1 MQQHYIVALGA
12 SAGGLEAIQEFFD
25 HMPRT
30 ENLSFVIIQHLS
42 PDFKS
47 LLVELVGRHTHM
59 KVVEAADEQPVQKNC
74 IYVIP
79 NNKFISIKRNKLVL
93 AVKQHDSAPNNAIDI
108 FFSSL
113 AEEKKDR
120 AIAVVL
126 SGTGSDGTKGIA
138 KIKELGGMT
147 LVQEPNTAR
156 FDGMP
161 NSAINSGNADV
172 ITTPA
177 KMPDAILSLIHEP
190 SASTLNK
197 VELDEELLN
206 QIFELIAKE
215 AGQDFHYYK
224 TPTILRRISRRVVM
238 GNFKDADAYVT
249 HLQKDPEEVKSLA
262 KDFLI
267 GVTRFFRDAE
277 AFVTL
282 QEKVLPG
289 MLAAKE
295 DGGLVK
301 VWIPACSTGE
311 EAYSVAIAVEEA
323 ILRSDKRID
332 VKIFA
337 TDIDAAN
344 LEVASAG
351 VYPATIEKDVDHE
364 LLEKYFLFRNNTY
377 SISPRIRKRI
387 VFAKHDIIKDPP
399 FIKND
404 LVCCRNM
411 LIYMNPVL
419 QERVFSILH
428 FAVNTGGYLFLGP
441 SENPTFERTTVQQI
455 SSKWKMYRK
464 TAESKPRPY
473 LSDGFRVL
481 PSLQNEQL
489 KIKRIKEGETRGQ
502 QDLWDDVKATVTTDL
517 GFLAVYIDR
526 SFEIRETIGNY
537 ELLLSLP
544 KKNLS
549 LNFVRMLPQDLS
561 ITLNKEIRKAWKT
574 GQKVKIEGLA
584 FVRSSETQLLNVI
597 INPHVP
603 SSEELTLVVISKGG
617 TQTGS
622 NGQQHMVQQ
631 AVNGQDHDYIM
642 NLESEL
648 ADVKNSL
655 QMAVEDLETTNEELQ
670 SSNEE
675 LLSSNEELQSSNEEL
690 QSLNEELYTLNTEHQ
705 LKIRELVELND
716 DLNNYFRSTDIAQ
729 IFLDNN
735 LNIRKFNPASASMI
749 NFIESDLGRPISHI
763 SNNIRYE
770 TLLED
775 IRQVQRTHEVV
786 EKEVELNEGRHLL
799 MRIMPYVTRDGRYE
813 GLIITFVDI
822 TTITDLNNIVRGVF
836 NASVSGVFAF
846 RAVRDNRGKI
856 SDFTVIAANNMARRL
871 FELEEKKLE
880 GEGMKALL
888 PQLSVSELMDQYIS
902 VVENDKSVT
911 RDVYLEDRDRWFELT
926 AVKMHEGFVGTFTDI
941 TDKKRGEQ
949 RIRKSYS
956 ELNEAK
962 ETLKKLNAE
971 LEDKVRERTRELSF
985 SEERFRLVARATND
999 TLWDWDLAS
1008 NKIWWSESF
1017 AKMFGF
1023 SKPDFSRAEWA
1034 QHIHPDERAQ
1044 VEAALYGVINEN
1056 KNQWN
1061 CEYRFRRENG
1071 EYAHILDRGYVLHNE
1086 FGVPYRML
1094 GSILD
1099 LTAQKQ
1105 AELEVASNIAQ
1116 RQFLAES
1123 MPLMVWTA
1131 DADGKVDFVNRQ
1143 FEFYTGIF
1151 YDDAMEG
1158 GWQQAIWKEDLP
1170 MLLDTW
1176 QRAATVKADF
1186 HCEVRVMVSKKDFR
1200 WNLLRAKARK
1210 DQKGALISWVITTT
1224 DIHEQKVMNEILEE
1238 KVEERTRQLLAINR
1252 ELEASNNDLQL
1263 FASVA
1268 SHDLQEPLRKIHMFS
1283 KLVKDRHD
1291 GDLPEDTHLY
1301 LDKIMQSARRMKA
1314 LVINILNFSKLSA
1327 DQAEYTKT
1335 DVAQVVKE
1343 VMDDFEVII
1352 REKNAV
1358 IEVGDIPPLAVNR
1371 LQIQQVFQ
1379 NLISNALKFT
1389 TPGEA
1394 PKVSITGYRV
1404 AQLSF
1409 TAPEDPTGRWCRISV
1424 KDNGIGFDTEYKNRI
1439 FGLFH
1444 RLNSKDRF
1452 EGTGIGLAITK
1463 KIVEKHNGI
1472 ITAESNEGEG
1482 AVFTIILPMDQ

>member
-59 KVVEAADEQPVQKNC
+59 KVLEAEHDQPVQKNC

-79 NNKFISIKRNKLVL
+79 NNKFISIKKNKMVL
-93 AVKQHDSAPNNAIDI
+93 ATKVKDTGPNNAIDI
-108 FFSSL
+108 FLTSL
-113 AEEKKDR
+113 AIDKKDR
-120 AIAVVL
+120 AIVAIL
-126 SGTGSDGTKGIA
+126 SGTGTDGTKGIS
-138 KIKELGGMT
+138 KVKEMGGMV

-172 ITTPA
+172 ITSPA
-177 KMPDAILSLIHEP
+177 QMPEAILSFIHEP
-190 SASTLNK
+190 SAASLSK
-197 VELDEELLN
+197 VELDEELLI
-206 QIFELIAKE
+206 QIFDLIAKE

-238 GNFKDADAYVT
+238 GNFKDAKDYVGFL
-249 HLQKDPEEVKSLA
+249 HHNPAEVKSLA

-267 GVTRFFRDAE
+267 GVTRFFRDGE
-277 AFVTL
+277 AFEVL
-282 QEKVLPG
+282 NEKVLPNI
-289 MLAAKE
+289 LSAKE
-295 DGGLVK
+295 NGEQVK

-311 EAYSVAIAVEEA
+311 EAYSVAIAIEEA
-323 ILRSDKRID
+323 ISRSNKRID

-337 TDIDAAN
+337 TDVDSGN

-351 VYPATIEKDVDHE
+351 VYPASIERDISKD
-364 LLEKYFLFRNNTY
+364 LLEKYFVPKNKHYVIN
-377 SISPRIRKRI
+377 SRIRKRI
-387 VFAKHDIIKDPP
+387 VFARHDIIKDPP

-411 LIYMNPVL
+411 LIYMNSVL
-419 QERVFSILH
+419 QERVFTILH
-428 FAVNTGGYLFLGP
+428 FAVNKSGFIFLGP
-441 SENPTFERTTVQQI
+441 SENPTFEKNTVQLV
-455 SSKWKMYRK
+455 SAKWKIYRK
-464 TAESKPRPY
+464 TGESKPRPY
-473 LSDGFRVL
+473 LSDGYRIGPL
-481 PSLQNEQL
+481 PGESL
-489 KIKRIKEGETRGQ
+489 KIKRPKDGETRGQ
-502 QDLWDDVKATVTTDL
+502 QELWDDVKAVVSNDL
-517 GFLAVYIDR
+517 GFLAMYIDR
-526 SFEIRETIGNY
+526 NFEIRETMGNY

-544 KKNLS
+544 KKTLS
-549 LNFVRMLPQDLS
+549 LNLVRMLPQDLS
-561 ITLNKEIRKAWKT
+561 ITLNKEIRRAWKT
-574 GQKVKIEGLA
+574 GDKVKLEGLA
-584 FVRSSETQLLNVI
+584 FARNGETQLMNVI
-597 INPHVP
+597 INPQVP
-603 SSEELTLVVISKGG
+603 VSEDYTLVVMSKAVALAVDKN
-617 TQTGS
+617 TTGVS
-622 NGQQHMVQQ
+622 QP
-631 AVNGQDHDYIM
+631 ALTSQDHEYIM

-648 ADVKNSL
+648 AEVKNSL
-655 QMAVEDLETTNEELQ
+655 QIAVEDLETTNEELQ

-729 IFLDNN
+729 IFLDTN
-735 LNIRKFNPASASMI
+735 LRIRKFNPASASMI

-763 SNNIRYE
+763 SNNIRYQ

-775 IRQVQRTHEVV
+775 IDQVQRTHEVL
-786 EKEVELNEGRHLL
+786 EKEVELNQGSHLL
-799 MRIMPYVTRDGRYE
+799 MRIMPYVTRDGHYE
-813 GLIITFVDI
+813 GVIITFVDI

-836 NASVSGVFAF
+836 NSSTSAIMAF
-846 RAVRDNRGKI
+846 KAQRDNKGLI
-856 SDFTVIAANNMARRL
+856 TDFVIIAANEMARKL
-871 FELEEKKLE
+871 FGVVDKKFE
-880 GEGMKALL
+880 GELFRIL
-888 PQLSVSELMDQYIS
+888 VPQLADAEMMDQYIS
-902 VVENDKSVT
+902 VVENSRNVQRDLYIEDK
-911 RDVYLEDRDRWFELT
+911 DKWFEVT
-926 AVKMHEGFVGTFTDI
+926 AVKMQDGFVGTFTDI

-949 RIRKSYS
+949 RIRRSYS

-962 ETLKKLNAE
+962 ENLKRMNTE
-971 LEDKVRERTRELSF
+971 LEDKVKARTRELSF

-999 TLWDWDLAS
+999 TLWDWDLTS
-1008 NKIWWSESF
+1008 NTIWWSESF

-1023 SKPDFSRAEWA
+1023 TNNKFTRVEWL
-1034 QHIHPDERAQ
+1034 QNIHPDERQ
-1044 VEAALYGVINEN
+1044 QTEAELYAVINEN

-1061 CEYRFRRENG
+1061 CEYRFRKADG

-1094 GSILD
+1094 GSMLD
-1099 LTAQKQ
+1099 LTALKK
-1105 AELEVASNIAQ
+1105 AETELASNIAD

-1123 MPLMVWTA
+1123 MPLMLWTA
-1131 DADGKVDFVNRQ
+1131 DAEGNVDFVNRQ

-1151 YDDAMEG
+1151 YDDAMDD
-1158 GWQQAIWKEDLP
+1158 GWQQAIYAEDLP
-1170 MLLDTW
+1170 MLKETW
-1176 QRAATVKADF
+1176 QRATEQRADF
-1186 HCEVRVMVSKKDFR
+1186 HCEIRIMVSQSDYR
-1200 WNLLRAKARK
+1200 WNLMRVKARK
-1210 DQKGALISWVITTT
+1210 DLRGALISWVVTTT
-1224 DIHEQKVMNEILEE
+1224 DIHEQKVMNAILEE

-1283 KLVKDRHD
+1283 KLVKDKHD
-1291 GDLPEDTHLY
+1291 GELPDDTHTY
-1301 LDKIMQSARRMKA
+1301 LDKIMQSANRMKA

-1327 DQAEYTKT
+1327 DQVDYGLT
-1335 DVAQVVKE
+1335 DLVQVIRE

-1352 REKNAV
+1352 REKNARIDV
-1358 IEVGDIPPLAVNR
+1358 SAIPPLKVNK

-1389 TPGEA
+1389 SPDVQPHITITA
-1394 PKVSITGYRV
+1394 KRVS
-1404 AQLSF
+1404 QQSF
-1409 TAPEDPTGRWCRISV
+1409 SAPEDPKGLWCRISI

-1472 ITAESNEGEG
+1472 VTADSIEGEG
-1482 AVFTIILPMDQ
+1482 AEFTIILPMDQ